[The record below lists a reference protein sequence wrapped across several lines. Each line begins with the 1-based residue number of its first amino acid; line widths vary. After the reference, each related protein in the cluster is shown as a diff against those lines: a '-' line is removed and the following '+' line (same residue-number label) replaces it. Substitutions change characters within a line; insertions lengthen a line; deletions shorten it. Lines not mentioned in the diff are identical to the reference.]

1 MSDPVPA
8 IGISLSYNLGE
19 SGNLV
24 FQTHVP
30 QIADARFVN
39 DTLDK
44 LRAAATRQEAFF
56 AVEKQEFALQNEK
69 RLFELAAADFA
80 RIEQQYEEEKQKW
93 YGRGRKG
100 EYQLDERQSKHRE
113 QMLENLKRLKLT
125 IETATERLEVLKK
138 KAA

>member
-8 IGISLSYNLGE
+8 IGISLSYDLG
-19 SGNLV
+19 GGANLV

>member
-8 IGISLSYNLGE
+8 IGISLSYDLG
-19 SGNLV
+19 GGANLV

-30 QIADARFVN
+30 QIADARFVD

-44 LRAAATRQEAFF
+44 LRTSANRQQAFYSI
-56 AVEKQEFALQNEK
+56 EKQEFDLQQEK

-80 RIEQQYEEEKQKW
+80 RVEQQYEEEKQKW
-93 YGRGRKG
+93 YGSGRKG
-100 EYQLDERQSKHRE
+100 DYKLDERQSKHRE
-113 QMLENLKRLKLT
+113 QMLENLKRLKFT
-125 IETATERLEVLKK
+125 IETATERLEELKK